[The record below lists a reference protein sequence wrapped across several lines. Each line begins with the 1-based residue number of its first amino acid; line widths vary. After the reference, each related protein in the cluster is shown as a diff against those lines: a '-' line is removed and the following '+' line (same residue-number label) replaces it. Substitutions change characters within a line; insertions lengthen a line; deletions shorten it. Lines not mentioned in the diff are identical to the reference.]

1 MLKLAEFEG
10 LEQRCRKIKLERKR
24 VSALKSHVCL
34 SQPTVKQ
41 VRSTCSKH
49 VVSKRLKM
57 QRFRTASFFGV
68 KYTAILSDK
77 SSTSTS
83 EKKMPKRVGASAQP
97 CFTPFLIGKGPEAEP
112 SYWTVPCISSWKDVI
127 ILRSLDGHPILCRRV
142 DRPFLLIRSTA
153 LVRSIK
159 AIYSDFLYSRH
170 FSCSCLSEKIMS
182 IVDLPVLNRAEPRGT
197 PFPLT
202 SPTCSTPHGQ
212 GPSQ

>member
-1 MLKLAEFEG
+1 MCASRNLQSSKYA
-10 LEQRCRKIKLERKR
+10 Q
-24 VSALKSHVCL
+24 H
-34 SQPTVKQ
+34 
-41 VRSTCSKH
+41 SKH

-57 QRFRTASFFGV
+57 QRFRTASFFGA

-83 EKKMPKRVGASAQP
+83 EKKMPKRMDASAQP

-142 DRPFLLIRSTA
+142 NRPFLLIRSKA
-153 LVRSIK
+153 LVRSIN
-159 AIYSDFLYSRH
+159 AIYSGFLYSRH
-170 FSCSCLSEKIMS
+170 FSCSCLSEKIVS
-182 IVDLPVLNRAEPRGT
+182 IVDLPALNRAEPRGT

-212 GPSQ
+212 RPSQ